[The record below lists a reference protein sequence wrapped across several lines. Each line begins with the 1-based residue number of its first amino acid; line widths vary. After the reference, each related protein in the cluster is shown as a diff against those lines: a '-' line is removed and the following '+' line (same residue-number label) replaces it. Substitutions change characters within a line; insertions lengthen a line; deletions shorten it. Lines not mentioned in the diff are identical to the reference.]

1 MILTQ
6 LKNYACLMRLH
17 KPIGIFLLLWPTLWA
32 LWLAAEGKPD
42 RVLVT
47 VFVVGVILMRSAGCV
62 INDVADRRFDR
73 FVERTRE
80 RPLVSGKVSVKEAL
94 MLFVVLLM
102 IAFLM
107 ALTFLN
113 PLTIQLAVVGALLAI
128 IYPFLKRITHLPQVG
143 LGIAFAFGVPMA
155 FAAELNHIPGKAW
168 VLFLAAAVWPVIYD
182 TYYAMV
188 DRVDDLKIG
197 VKSTAIL
204 FGRYDR
210 LMVGCLQVIFLSLMG
225 IVGWLF
231 HLKNGFWVSLL
242 LAALLMIHQQ
252 RINPFKAFLN
262 NHWIGLVIFIG
273 IVIS

>member
-1 MILTQ
+1 
-6 LKNYACLMRLH
+6 
-17 KPIGIFLLLWPTLWA
+17 
-32 LWLAAEGKPD
+32 
-42 RVLVT
+42 
-47 VFVVGVILMRSAGCV
+47 
-62 INDVADRRFDR
+62 
-73 FVERTRE
+73 
-80 RPLVSGKVSVKEAL
+80 
-94 MLFVVLLM
+94 
-102 IAFLM
+102 
-107 ALTFLN
+107 
-113 PLTIQLAVVGALLAI
+113 
-128 IYPFLKRITHLPQVG
+128 
-143 LGIAFAFGVPMA
+143 
-155 FAAELNHIPGKAW
+155 
-168 VLFLAAAVWPVIYD
+168 
-182 TYYAMV
+182 MV